1 MYSSSHCHQTNKQTK
16 NQPPQQETTNHSMPL
31 FTYVPMHCSLS
42 IKPLWTRAVAL
53 LNFPGVLKSIFGAL
67 GTMLVS
73 SVLSVCA
80 RQLSSS
86 YSIVRTYIPKET
98 FILQRLKVLLHILDS
113 LVRDSENHPCV
124 RDNIIQQ
131 VGRGIVWPWSP
142 RLDP

>member
-1 MYSSSHCHQTNKQTK
+1 MCVLPPTATKQINKQK
-16 NQPPQQETTNHSMPL
+16 INPPPTRNNKSLQTTDAIL
-31 FTYVPMHCSLS
+31 TYVPMHCSLS

-53 LNFPGVLKSIFGAL
+53 VNFPGVLKSIFGAL

-86 YSIVRTYIPKET
+86 YSIVRTYILKEN

-131 VGRGIVWPWSP
+131 VGRGLVWP
-142 RLDP
+142 